1 MRLTWREASGVSIWV
16 LACSLC
22 LAQSS
27 PFSPNHPWNDSD
39 AHLQQGLAKV
49 PVNAVKMDPTTTY
62 DLGQLID
69 IAEQHNPQTR
79 LAWARAKMQAAS
91 VGIARSELFPTLI
104 ATVMAETLNFGTLL
118 NSSFVL
124 QTEGIYEPELRM
136 SYLVLDF
143 GARQQ
148 RISTSRANLLG
159 ANLAFNTTHL
169 NIIYRVTQSFYRLQ
183 NADAQR
189 EADEVSLKNA
199 NTVRDASEARL
210 AQGLATLPDVLEA
223 RASAAQAEFDLQAAI
238 GQQQVAFGDLATTL
252 TATPAERF
260 KIQSIDDMTIPEKLE
275 ESPEEAIEHGLQQ
288 RPDLLQHVAELRA
301 AEAGIK
307 GARSAYYPSL
317 SFNGHYGFLR
327 AFGEQSGYPP
337 TYAGASD
344 YAAQLSL
351 NWTVFDGLQRESALA
366 RARAEKAA
374 VTAQV
379 NDSRDEIADQ
389 VWKAY
394 ATAQTAFR
402 QRMAAAALLQ
412 SAQASYDAALEAYT
426 AGVRDLL
433 DVLSAQR
440 TLAQARSS
448 DIAAR
453 SGVLSNLSELAFRTG
468 SLLSS
473 HAATV
478 KP

>member
-1 MRLTWREASGVSIWV
+1 MVG
-16 LACSLC
+16 
-22 LAQSS
+22 LAQNS
-27 PFSPNHPWNDSD
+27 PPSPDHPWLAPD
-39 AHLQQGLAKV
+39 ARLQESLAKI
-49 PVNAVKMDPTTTY
+49 PESAVQMDAARTY
-62 DLGQLID
+62 ALGDLID

-79 LAWARAKMQAAS
+79 LAWARAKAQAAS

-104 ATVMAETLNFGTLL
+104 ASVMAETLNFGTLL

-143 GARQQ
+143 GARQE
-148 RISTSRANLLG
+148 RISVNRANLLG
-159 ANLAFNTTHL
+159 ANLSFNNTHL
-169 NIIYRVTQSFYRLQ
+169 DIIYRVTQSFYHLQ

-189 EADEVSLKNA
+189 EAAEVSLKNA
-199 NTVRDASEARL
+199 EGVREASEARL
-210 AQGLATLPDVLEA
+210 ANGMATLPDVLEA
-223 RASAAQAEFDLQAAI
+223 RSAAAQAEYDLQSAI
-238 GQQQVAFGDLATTL
+238 GQQQVAFGDLATAL
-252 TATPAERF
+252 TASPALRF
-260 KIQSIDDMTIPEKLE
+260 KIQSIDDMTIPERIE
-275 ESPEEAIEHGLQQ
+275 ESPEEAIEHGLRQ
-288 RPDLLQHVAELRA
+288 RPDLLQHVAEVRA
-301 AEAGIK
+301 ADAGIK
-307 GARSAYYPSL
+307 GARSAFYPSL
-317 SFNGHYGFLR
+317 SFNGHYGFVR

-337 TYAGASD
+337 TYAGAAD

-374 VTAQV
+374 ATAQV
-379 NDSRDEIADQ
+379 NDARDEIADQ
-389 VWKAY
+389 VWQAY
-394 ATAQTAFR
+394 AHTETAFR
-402 QRMAAAALLQ
+402 QRTAAAALLASSQ
-412 SAQASYDAALEAYT
+412 ESYDAALEAYT
-426 AGVRDLL
+426 AGVRDVL
-433 DVLSAQR
+433 DVLAAQR

-468 SLLSS
+468 SLLTS

>member
-1 MRLTWREASGVSIWV
+1 MTAARWMGAWVSMGMA
-16 LACSLC
+16 ACLPG

-27 PFSPNHPWNDSD
+27 PTTPDRPW
-39 AHLQQGLAKV
+39 HGPVVQLQDRLAKL
-49 PVNAVKMDPTTTY
+49 PENAVKMDPAVTY

-79 LAWARAKMQAAS
+79 LAWARAKAQAAS

-104 ATVMAETLNFGTLL
+104 ATVMAQTLNFGTLL
-118 NSSFVL
+118 NSTFVL
-124 QTEGIYEPELRM
+124 QTEGLYEPELRM
-136 SYLVLDF
+136 SYLLLDF
-143 GARQQ
+143 GARQE
-148 RISTSRANLLG
+148 RITTSRANLLG
-159 ANLAFNTTHL
+159 ANLAFNNTHL
-169 NIIYRVTQSFYRLQ
+169 TIIYRVTQDFYRLQ
-183 NADAQR
+183 NADAER
-189 EADEVSLKNA
+189 EAAEVSLKNA
-199 NTVRDASEARL
+199 EAVREASEARL

-223 RASAAQAEFDLQAAI
+223 RSAAAQAEFDLQSAI

-260 KIQSIDDMTIPEKLE
+260 RIQSIDDMAIPEKLD

-288 RPDLLQHVAELRA
+288 RPDLLQHVAELKA
-301 AEAGIK
+301 ADAEIK
-307 GARSAYYPSL
+307 GARSAFYPSV

-337 TYAGASD
+337 TYAGAAD

-366 RARAEKAA
+366 RAKAEKAA
-374 VTAQV
+374 ATAQI
-379 NDSRDEIADQ
+379 NDSRDEIADE

-394 ATAQTAFR
+394 ANTQTAFR
-402 QRMAAAALLQ
+402 QRMAAAALLA
-412 SAQASYDAALEAYT
+412 SAQASYDAALDAYT

-468 SLLSS
+468 SLLAS